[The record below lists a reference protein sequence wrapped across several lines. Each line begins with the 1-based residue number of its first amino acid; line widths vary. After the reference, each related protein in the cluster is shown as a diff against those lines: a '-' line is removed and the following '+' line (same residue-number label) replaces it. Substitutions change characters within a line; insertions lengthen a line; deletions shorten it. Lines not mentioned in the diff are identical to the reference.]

1 MDSLDLSEI
10 LNQVGYTGH
19 KAFEDG
25 FLILVQESSSVILYC
40 DPTGNGKSAQKIV
53 TITGVNLH
61 NLSAETFNQSGDIKF
76 VYQTLSAE
84 PLSEISFNKNSVING
99 TVRSETLTGTSGDDV
114 IDSAGGD
121 DIIDG
126 GGGTDTLLIYEPA
139 SDFTVS
145 TLGGITK
152 IVGSWK
158 AGNYAYDEITLKNVE
173 KVQFSDNNKELQTLD
188 NVHLVSD
195 DIESWKGNDTDEII
209 HSLNSSATIDGS
221 KGNDKYVVFS
231 NSDEYSIKKLSDS
244 STQLTLKNDYDRYS
258 EGSLTLKNTEEIIF
272 LDTSIDISHREVK
285 FEFSDNNLVEGGASV
300 NKVKLNP
307 NPAVEVSKSSFFFNS
322 TDWASPQTFSIR
334 APENSI
340 IDGFEKINLGGE
352 VLSPDEDYGKL
363 QFPDIKFSYVDN
375 DIPTTGELKGTVWF
389 DSNKNGT
396 KDTGEIVSD
405 LGVVFL
411 DLNRNGVRELE
422 EPSHDIN
429 ANSFYSFVNLRPGT
443 YFVGLDLPTCK
454 TITFPNGTTEN
465 MVILQA

>member
-173 KVQFSDNNKELQTLD
+173 KVQFSDSTINL
-188 NVHLVSD
+188 S
-195 DIESWKGNDTDEII
+195 TD
-209 HSLNSSATIDGS
+209 LP
-221 KGNDKYVVFS
+221 
-231 NSDEYSIKKLSDS
+231 
-244 STQLTLKNDYDRYS
+244 
-258 EGSLTLKNTEEIIF
+258 
-272 LDTSIDISHREVK
+272 
-285 FEFSDNNLVEGGASV
+285 ASV
-300 NKVKLNP
+300 
-307 NPAVEVSKSSFFFNS
+307 
-322 TDWASPQTFSIR
+322 I
-334 APENSI
+334 
-340 IDGFEKINLGGE
+340 
-352 VLSPDEDYGKL
+352 
-363 QFPDIKFSYVDN
+363 
-375 DIPTTGELKGTVWF
+375 
-389 DSNKNGT
+389 NGT
-396 KDTGEIVSD
+396 
-405 LGVVFL
+405 
-411 DLNRNGVRELE
+411 
-422 EPSHDIN
+422 
-429 ANSFYSFVNLRPGT
+429 
-443 YFVGLDLPTCK
+443 
-454 TITFPNGTTEN
+454 
-465 MVILQA
+465 